1 VEVGDC
7 GTVLP
12 LPLSILLMISKGKPV
27 SVPTRVHVCDESVIH
42 TWTLIHNECVCVSR
56 GLGTS
61 IYRGRGCRIRG
72 SFGVTAARICLLDC
86 IVDYYLCGKRL
97 DNRK

>member
-1 VEVGDC
+1 
-7 GTVLP
+7 
-12 LPLSILLMISKGKPV
+12 
-27 SVPTRVHVCDESVIH
+27 
-42 TWTLIHNECVCVSR
+42 VCVSR

-86 IVDYYLCGKRL
+86 IVHYYLCGKRL
-97 DNRK
+97 DDRK